1 MRKFLSLTLLL
12 LSLNVFSQK
21 TVDLKW
27 HSIEVPDT
35 LSEKVVER
43 FDYYMRTNPIN
54 YEEDLRNI
62 KAIKIVKADRYYVG
76 ELKEGIIYLNSKLN
90 KFPSTKEV
98 VILHYLAVNGG
109 METKD
114 GTSAYVAN
122 DAFNITERNEGLF
135 TKQLVR
141 HNPYKQI
148 VKKLKEQQPLRSK
161 L

>member
-21 TVDLKW
+21 TVDLEW

-43 FDYYMRTNPIN
+43 FDYYMRTNPID
-54 YEEDLRNI
+54 YEEALREI
-62 KAIKIVKADRYYVG
+62 KSIKIVKEDRYYVG
-76 ELKEGIIYLNSKLN
+76 ELKDNIIYLNSKLN

-109 METKD
+109 MKAQDKTF
-114 GTSAYVAN
+114 ANVAN
-122 DAFNITERNEGLF
+122 TRFSITKRNEELF
-135 TKQLVR
+135 RRQLVR

-148 VKKLKEQQPLRSK
+148 VIKLKEQQPLRSR